1 MWKSLIYF
9 TAGADNSIFSKHF
22 KEKIV
27 FANLCKQNI
36 KLQKDGVTLGVFVN
50 LITILSIVNKDIVVE
65 NINSEIQ
72 SMILILM

>member
-1 MWKSLIYF
+1 M
-9 TAGADNSIFSKHF
+9 
-22 KEKIV
+22 
-27 FANLCKQNI
+27 
-36 KLQKDGVTLGVFVN
+36 LQKDGVTLGVFVN